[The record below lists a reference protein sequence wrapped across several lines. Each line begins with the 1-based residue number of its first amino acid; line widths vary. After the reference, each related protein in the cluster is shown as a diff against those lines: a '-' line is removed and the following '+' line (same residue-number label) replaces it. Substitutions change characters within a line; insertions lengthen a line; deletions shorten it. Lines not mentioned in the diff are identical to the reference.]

1 MHLEALFVDAL
12 PRPRPAAVSFERFY
26 EEVYGPLAGY
36 ALSLVGERTVADDL
50 AQEAM
55 VRVDARWGLLRE
67 ARPYAY
73 RTVTNLA
80 RDRWRRRQTE
90 LAALPHLLPD
100 GAVAGPDVGV
110 LDAVGRLPAHLR
122 DVVLLHYYADL
133 PVEEVARAVRRPG
146 GTVKRRLSEARA
158 LLARSLERPA

>member
-1 MHLEALFVDAL
+1 MSAC
-12 PRPRPAAVSFERFY
+12 AAAFPLVAEGGGFERFY
-26 EEVYGPLAGY
+26 AEAYGPLAGY
-36 ALSLVGERTVADDL
+36 ALSLVGERAVADDL

-55 VRVDARWGLLRE
+55 VRVYARWGLLRD

-73 RTVTNLA
+73 RVVTNLA

-90 LAALPHLLPD
+90 RAALPDL
-100 GAVAGPDVGV
+100 VAGPASGPDLAV
-110 LDAVGRLPAHLR
+110 LDAVGRLPAALR

-133 PVEEVARAVRRPG
+133 PVEEVARAVRRPS

-158 LLARSLERPA
+158 LLARSLGEAP

>member
-1 MHLEALFVDAL
+1 M
-12 PRPRPAAVSFERFY
+12 SGGFERFY
-26 EEVYGPLAGY
+26 GEVYGPLAGY
-36 ALSLVGERTVADDL
+36 ALSLVGERAVADDL

-55 VRVDARWGLLRE
+55 VRVYARWGRLRE

-90 LAALPHLLPD
+90 RAALPDLVRD
-100 GAVAGPDVGV
+100 ADVAGPDLAV
-110 LDAVGRLPAHLR
+110 LDAVGRLPAPLR

-133 PVEEVARAVRRPG
+133 PVAEVARAVRRPS

-158 LLARSLERPA
+158 LLARSLEAPP